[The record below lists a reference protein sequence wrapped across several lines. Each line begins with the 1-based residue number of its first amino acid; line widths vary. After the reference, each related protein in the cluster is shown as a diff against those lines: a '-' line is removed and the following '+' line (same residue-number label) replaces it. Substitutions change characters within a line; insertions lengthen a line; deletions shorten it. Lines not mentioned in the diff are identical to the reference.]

1 MPHFSQAGWD
11 CYAVSLRGQGG
22 SERPEGMKS
31 GGSLA
36 SHADDLHS
44 VVGSLPRAPVIIA
57 HSFGGLLAQRC
68 GVVGRILGK
77 TGAGQPTPQHGASDS
92 EGRQPW
98 AETGEGFTKAWLV
111 AGHWICMQS
120 SVCVVRRYLLRGAPS
135 GQANLAGLVL
145 VAAAPPTGDLVSCWD
160 WNGTYRR
167 MIEHV
172 GLWIL
177 AGHSNRADPWGV

>member
-1 MPHFSQAGWD
+1 MDLPSPEGTNPVKVLPCAAAVVHTVPHSVQEHFLPHFSQAGWD

-57 HSFGGLLAQRC
+57 HSFGGLLAQRY

-77 TGAGQPTPQHGASDS
+77 SA
-92 EGRQPW
+92 
-98 AETGEGFTKAWLV
+98 
-111 AGHWICMQS
+111 
-120 SVCVVRRYLLRGAPS
+120 
-135 GQANLAGLVL
+135 
-145 VAAAPPTGDLVSCWD
+145 VS
-160 WNGTYRR
+160 
-167 MIEHV
+167 
-172 GLWIL
+172 
-177 AGHSNRADPWGV
+177 

>member
-36 SHADDLHS
+36 SHAADLHS

-68 GVVGRILGK
+68 GVFGRISGQSHAGWPTLHHHGLWRQLAQSGGSLGLRQESMA
-77 TGAGQPTPQHGASDS
+77 TRSLELLANPRVCGLQVPLAGRSFWAGQSGWARAGGSCPTHRSPLELLGLEMHVSLLGCA
-92 EGRQPW
+92 RLW
-98 AETGEGFTKAWLV
+98 A
-111 AGHWICMQS
+111 
-120 SVCVVRRYLLRGAPS
+120 
-135 GQANLAGLVL
+135 
-145 VAAAPPTGDLVSCWD
+145 
-160 WNGTYRR
+160 
-167 MIEHV
+167 
-172 GLWIL
+172 L
-177 AGHSNRADPWGV
+177 AGHSNRADP